1 MLPANGTEWPPRA
14 YRLAYDGY
22 RVWDAWFANDLDK
35 LRRVY
40 QGAGYR
46 PDPIARAR
54 PSQYADG
61 VVGRISRW
69 FWGTPAPFNSADAR
83 VHLPLASDIARASSD
98 LLFSEPP
105 MLAKEPVAG
114 DSESSTRSEKSAG
127 QAWYERLLEEDAWHR
142 ILLDAAEIGTA
153 LGDVY
158 LRAVIDE
165 DIAPG
170 RAFPAVVHADAAIP
184 TLRYGHL
191 VAIQFHRT
199 LLEDGDT
206 YLRLIEDHTDG
217 RIEYALYEGRRDN
230 LGRKVPLTEHPEAA
244 ELVPH
249 LDEGSGQDL
258 GIKGLSVE
266 RIPNLSLN
274 RRWRGKP
281 QLDQLGRPDID
292 GIEPGL
298 DMLDEAWTSWM
309 RDLRL
314 GKARI
319 IADRNIMQSN
329 GPGGGAYLDLDRE
342 VWAPVNMPPNPQGG
356 SPITLNQFAIR
367 YAEHAAT
374 CDAITAWV
382 LRGAGYSTSTFGE
395 ADQIAATAT
404 EIEQRERRSFTTR
417 NRKNVNWKPGLQRY
431 LVKHQAL
438 EQARFGAA
446 APITLRLE
454 FADSV
459 TENPLD
465 TAQTV
470 SLLSTAKAASRE
482 TLIRMVHP
490 DWTDDQVK
498 AEAKAI
504 GDEEQLVDPTQL
516 AGGDFAGKDK
526 QGESGGEPGGR

>member
-1 MLPANGTEWPPRA
+1 MALPVKDSEWPPKA

-22 RVWDAWFANDLDK
+22 RVWDAWYANDLDK

-46 PDPIARAR
+46 LDPVARAR
-54 PSQYADG
+54 PSQYSDG
-61 VVGRISRW
+61 IVGRLSRW
-69 FWGTPAPFNSADAR
+69 FWGRPTPTNSADPR
-83 VHLPLASDIARASSD
+83 LHIPLGSDIARASSD

-105 MLAKEPVAG
+105 GLVKQPVAAG
-114 DSESSTRSEKSAG
+114 ASETRTSKMAG
-127 QAWYERLLEEDAWHR
+127 QDWYERLLKQDAWHR
-142 ILLDAAEIGTA
+142 VLLNAAEIGAA

-158 LRAVIDE
+158 IRAVIDE
-165 DIAPG
+165 EIAPG
-170 RAFPAVVHADAAIP
+170 RAFPVVVHADAAIP
-184 TLRYGHL
+184 TIRHGHL
-191 VAIQFHRT
+191 VAVQFHRC
-199 LLEDGDT
+199 LYEDGDV
-206 YLRLIEDHTDG
+206 YVRLVEDHTSG
-217 RIEYALYEGRRDN
+217 RIDYALYEGRRDN
-230 LGRKVPLTEHPEAA
+230 IGKPIPLTEYPEAA

-249 LDEGSGQDL
+249 LDENSGQDL
-258 GIKGLSVE
+258 GIDGLTVE
-266 RIPNLSLN
+266 RIPNLGPN

-281 QLDQLGRPDID
+281 RIDELGRPDID
-292 GIEPGL
+292 GVEPGL
-298 DMLDEAWTSWM
+298 DALDEAWTSWM

-319 IADRNIMQSN
+319 IADRNLMQSN
-329 GPGGGAYLDLDRE
+329 GTGAGSYLDLDRE
-342 VWAPVNMPPNPQGG
+342 VWVDVNMPPNPQGG
-356 SPITLNQFAIR
+356 SPITENQFEIR
-367 YAEHAAT
+367 FAEHAAT

-417 NRKNVNWKPGLQRY
+417 NRKIVDWRIGLERY

-438 EQARFGAA
+438 EQARFGGEPPVA
-446 APITLRLE
+446 LE
-454 FADSV
+454 LQFGDSV

-470 SLLSTAKAASRE
+470 SLLATAKAASRE

-490 DWTDDQVK
+490 DWDDAQVK

-504 GDEEQLVDPTQL
+504 GDEQPDPAEL
-516 AGGDFAGKDK
+516 AGSDFSGGGPK
-526 QGESGGEPGGR
+526 QGGGGAPSRR